1 MRGAFSQACEDRDG
15 EGVACTRLD
24 VDFADDVWG
33 WCILDSS
40 IRFKLFDI
48 SQVLCGSGRLGVK
61 AQALLK
67 HQNLSSTQMQP
78 FNESAKV
85 TPQRIEMDGGG
96 WWKIVDDCGSWYS
109 YYTWYTMD
117 I

>member
-48 SQVLCGSGRLGVK
+48 SQVLGGSGRLGVK

-96 WWKIVDDCGSWYS
+96 WWKIVDDSG
-109 YYTWYTMD
+109 
-117 I
+117 